1 MVFIFFYIIIIFI
14 LITISSTFIASKL
27 LLVYIMFQFFQSN
40 HLQSLSELLMFKTAI
55 SLRFTE
61 INNKS

>member
-27 LLVYIMFQFFQSN
+27 LLVYMFQFFQSN

-55 SLRFTE
+55 SLRFIE